1 MITYFVEHISSHII
15 WDFYVKQVPST
26 LDILFILFV
35 INFSTTLQNIF
46 QHFSS
51 YIHSPNLL
59 LSSQSFSKSTH
70 TETQFYRDFRRI
82 SPALRAEFARGDG
95 RIKRKEDDR
104 RKNIQPNETLFVV
117 NFSEETT
124 KKEDLEMLFSK
135 FGDLVRIDMKR
146 NYAFVQFTSIEDATK
161 AKNATNGGKLDQN
174 VITVEYVAQKRGND
188 DRRRGDRDRRGGRGD
203 YRGRRGYDR
212 DRDYDRD
219 YDRRRRYVQ

>member
-1 MITYFVEHISSHII
+1 M
-15 WDFYVKQVPST
+15 KQVPST
-26 LDILFILFV
+26 LDNIFILFVV

-46 QHFSS
+46 HHTFTHPIYS
-51 YIHSPNLL
+51 
-59 LSSQSFSKSTH
+59 LSSQLLSKSTH

-203 YRGRRGYDR
+203 YRGRRGYDK

-219 YDRRRRYVQ
+219 YDRRRRYVL